1 MPLIFEIAEPTVA
14 QFCTQVEY
22 MKCWF
27 LNDRLPN
34 GNGHGHVTHL
44 KKIAAI
50 ISLVLVRLGT
60 LNVIC

>member
-1 MPLIFEIAEPTVA
+1 
-14 QFCTQVEY
+14 